1 MAIVFI
7 DSEITNEGIIAD
19 LGAVKETAQFHS
31 ANKQEFSEFV
41 KDSDFVCGHNI
52 IHHDLKYLNGL
63 FNANSPQNYI
73 DTLYLSPLVFPK
85 KPYHKLLKDDKL
97 QTDELNNPL
106 NDAIKAKDLFY
117 DEVNAFQKLSPK
129 MKWILCALLYPYP
142 EFQGFFKYINF
153 KPYGLNEYAIKS
165 EFEGKICANAD
176 LGAMMKYY
184 PVELAYALAIINCND
199 KNSITPAWV
208 LKNYPKVENVIKFLR
223 HTPCEK
229 GCQYCNSKLDV
240 HKQLKKFFGFD
251 EFRRYNGE
259 PLQEKAAEAA
269 VKGKSVLAVFPTGG
283 GKSITFQLPALMAG
297 EAIHGLTVVISPL
310 QSLMK
315 DQVDNLEEKG
325 LAEAVTINGLLSL
338 IERKDAVDRVSNG
351 TVSMLYISPEQL
363 RSKTIERL
371 LMSRNIARFVI
382 DEAHCFSAW
391 GQDFRVDYLYIGD
404 FLKELQKKKG
414 LKNPI
419 PVSCF
424 TATAKPKVITD
435 ICDYFKKKLDIDLEI
450 FATNATRKN
459 LHYAVLYKETEEEK
473 YNTLRSLIEVKK
485 CPTIV
490 YVSRTKRTWALAE
503 KLTNDGFPARP
514 FNGKMESSEKIA
526 NQEVFIKNEVQVIVA
541 TSAFGMGVDKKDVK
555 LVIHYDISDSLENYV
570 QEAGRAGR
578 DQSLEAECY
587 VLYSDN
593 DLDKHFSWLN
603 RTKLS
608 ISEIQQVWKAIKDMT
623 KTRNKICCSALEIA
637 RQAGWGDSVTDI
649 ETRVKT
655 AISALETAGYIK
667 RGRNVPRVYATSIL
681 VKNMQEASYMIEM
694 SQLFNETERLSAKR
708 IIKYL
713 ISSRSIANS
722 GNDDAES
729 RIDYIA
735 DNLAIEK
742 EEVITLVNRM
752 REMKLLQD
760 SQDMTAYIKRT
771 ESQNKA
777 LLVLEKFMKL
787 ETFIL
792 SKLKEEG
799 SSFNLKELNDAAIK
813 EGIKASTV
821 KNIRTIN
828 YFWTIKGYIHKSE
841 FNSQNRTDYIP
852 TIAIDKLL
860 AKLDK
865 RHDVCRFIVEELYR
879 MSAKSPVKQDEE
891 ALVEFS
897 LVGLYEAYK
906 ETPKLEIYDTPVT
919 LTDIEDALLYLSK
932 IGALSLQGGFLVSY
946 NGMEIKRLVM
956 DNKIRY
962 KNEDYR
968 QLSEFYKQKIQQ
980 IHIVG
985 EYANLMVR
993 DYNAALQFV
1002 NDYFQ
1007 MDFKKFI
1014 AKYFKG
1020 NRAAEIERNITPEK
1034 YNQLF
1039 GELSDKQSEIITD
1052 DESKYIVVAA
1062 GPGSGKTRVLVHKL
1076 ASLLFLEDIK
1086 HEQLLM
1092 LTFSRA
1098 AATEF
1103 KKRLIKLID
1112 NAAAFVEIKTFHS
1125 YCFDLLGKIGSLEE
1139 SENVVKDAA
1148 ELINNGEVELG
1159 RITKTVVVIDEAQ
1172 DMDENEFALIKAL
1185 MNRNDDMRIIAVGD
1199 DDQNIYEFRGS
1210 DSKHLKELIENHGAK
1225 KYEMTENYRSGR
1237 NIVKLANRFA
1247 ETIQTRMKVDV
1258 CVAVKDFDGV
1268 VKITKHNSNLEQPI
1282 VNDILERKHKGS
1294 VCVLTTTND
1303 EALRVL
1309 GLLNKNN
1316 VPTKLIQST
1325 DGFQMYNIAEIRYFL
1340 KQIDNEL
1347 KTPVISDALWKKSK
1361 ERLERFYGKSS
1372 CYDICVKMLL
1382 DFEKINKTKYRTDL
1396 EEFIKESKYE
1406 DFYTAEKET
1415 VLVSTIHKSKG
1426 REFDVVYMLLN
1437 NVSCTSDE
1445 EKRKIYVGLTRA
1457 KEELYIHCN
1466 NNLFDNI
1473 ANDIMRDE
1481 NIYDE
1486 PSEIVLQLSYKD
1498 VVLDFFK
1505 DKKESII
1512 SLRSGDVLHL
1522 EGEYFYAVIDGKLVK
1537 VLKFSK
1543 AFKDK
1548 LNGLKE
1554 RGYEPFS
1561 ATIRFILAWKGK
1573 DDENETAIILP
1584 DLCLIKK

>member
-1 MAIVFI
+1 
-7 DSEITNEGIIAD
+7 
-19 LGAVKETAQFHS
+19 
-31 ANKQEFSEFV
+31 
-41 KDSDFVCGHNI
+41 
-52 IHHDLKYLNGL
+52 
-63 FNANSPQNYI
+63 
-73 DTLYLSPLVFPK
+73 
-85 KPYHKLLKDDKL
+85 
-97 QTDELNNPL
+97 
-106 NDAIKAKDLFY
+106 
-117 DEVNAFQKLSPK
+117 
-129 MKWILCALLYPYP
+129 
-142 EFQGFFKYINF
+142 
-153 KPYGLNEYAIKS
+153 
-165 EFEGKICANAD
+165 
-176 LGAMMKYY
+176 
-184 PVELAYALAIINCND
+184 
-199 KNSITPAWV
+199 
-208 LKNYPKVENVIKFLR
+208 
-223 HTPCEK
+223 
-229 GCQYCNSKLDV
+229 
-240 HKQLKKFFGFD
+240 
-251 EFRRYNGE
+251 
-259 PLQEKAAEAA
+259 
-269 VKGKSVLAVFPTGG
+269 
-283 GKSITFQLPALMAG
+283 
-297 EAIHGLTVVISPL
+297 
-310 QSLMK
+310 
-315 DQVDNLEEKG
+315 
-325 LAEAVTINGLLSL
+325 
-338 IERKDAVDRVSNG
+338 
-351 TVSMLYISPEQL
+351 
-363 RSKTIERL
+363 
-371 LMSRNIARFVI
+371 
-382 DEAHCFSAW
+382 
-391 GQDFRVDYLYIGD
+391 
-404 FLKELQKKKG
+404 
-414 LKNPI
+414 
-419 PVSCF
+419 
-424 TATAKPKVITD
+424 
-435 ICDYFKKKLDIDLEI
+435 
-450 FATNATRKN
+450 
-459 LHYAVLYKETEEEK
+459 
-473 YNTLRSLIEVKK
+473 
-485 CPTIV
+485 
-490 YVSRTKRTWALAE
+490 
-503 KLTNDGFPARP
+503 
-514 FNGKMESSEKIA
+514 MESSEKIA
-526 NQEVFIKNEVQVIVA
+526 NQEAFIKNEVQVIVA

-593 DLDKHFSWLN
+593 DLDKHFILLN
-603 RTKLS
+603 QTKLS

-637 RQAGWGDSVTDI
+637 RQAGWDDSVADI

-655 AISALETAGYIK
+655 AISALENAGYVK

-681 VKNMQEASYMIEM
+681 VKNMQEASYMIET

-713 ISSRSIANS
+713 ISSRSRADA

-742 EEVITLVNRM
+742 EEVINIVNRM
-752 REMKLLQD
+752 REIKLLQD

-792 SKLKEEG
+792 SKLEEEG

-813 EGIKASTV
+813 EGVKASTV

-852 TIAIDKLL
+852 TIAVDKLL

-865 RHDVCRFIVEELYR
+865 RRDICRFIVEELYR
-879 MSAKSPVKQDEE
+879 MSEKAPIKQDEE

-897 LVGLYEAYK
+897 LIGLYEAYK
-906 ETPKLEIYDTPVT
+906 EVPKLEIYDTPVAS
-919 LTDIEDALLYLSK
+919 TDIEDALLYLSK
-932 IGALSLQGGFLVSY
+932 IGAIALQGGFLVSY
-946 NGMEIKRLVM
+946 NGMEIKRLIT

-968 QLSEFYKQKIQQ
+968 LLSEFYKQKIQQ

-1007 MDFKKFI
+1007 MDFKRFI
-1014 AKYFKG
+1014 ARYFKG
-1020 NRAAEIERNITPEK
+1020 SRAAEIERNITPEK

-1039 GELSDKQSEIITD
+1039 GGLSDKQSEIITD

-1076 ASLLFLEDIK
+1076 ASLLLLEDVK

-1092 LTFSRA
+1092 VTFSRA

-1103 KKRLIKLID
+1103 KKRLIKLIG

-1210 DSKHLKELIENHGAK
+1210 DSKHLKELIEDYGAK
-1225 KYEMTENYRSGR
+1225 KYEMTENYRSGK
-1237 NIVKLANRFA
+1237 NIINFANAFA
-1247 ETIQTRMKVDV
+1247 KTIQSRMKTDNGVP
-1258 CVAVKDFDGV
+1258 VKDFDGV

-1282 VNDILERKHKGS
+1282 VNGILERKHKGS

-1309 GLLNKNN
+1309 GLLNRNN
-1316 VPTKLIQST
+1316 VPAKLIQST
-1325 DGFQMYNIAEIRYFL
+1325 DGFQMYNLAEVRYFL
-1340 KQIDNEL
+1340 KQIDCEL
-1347 KTPVISDALWKKSK
+1347 KTPVISDALWKLAK

-1372 CYDICVKMLL
+1372 CYEICLKMIL

-1406 DFYTAEKET
+1406 DFYTEEKET
-1415 VLVSTIHKSKG
+1415 ILVSTIHKSKG
-1426 REFDVVYMLLN
+1426 REFDTVYMLLN
-1437 NVSCTSDE
+1437 NVSCINDE

-1457 KEELYIHCN
+1457 KEE
-1466 NNLFDNI
+1466 
-1473 ANDIMRDE
+1473 
-1481 NIYDE
+1481 
-1486 PSEIVLQLSYKD
+1486 
-1498 VVLDFFK
+1498 
-1505 DKKESII
+1505 
-1512 SLRSGDVLHL
+1512 
-1522 EGEYFYAVIDGKLVK
+1522 
-1537 VLKFSK
+1537 
-1543 AFKDK
+1543 
-1548 LNGLKE
+1548 
-1554 RGYEPFS
+1554 
-1561 ATIRFILAWKGK
+1561 
-1573 DDENETAIILP
+1573 
-1584 DLCLIKK
+1584 